1 MSTYKQSIPQ
11 ADTLMGSMRSMGYS
25 FEAAIADVIDNS
37 ISANCNVVK
46 LFFPSEPTDELVVGI
61 LDDGEGMPADVLFEA
76 MRYGSTDSELERRAN
91 DLGRFGLGM
100 KSASLSQCRI
110 LTVVSLY
117 ADKLSS
123 YSWDFNCIQKR
134 KEWIVK
140 ELSQTEI
147 KSLPY
152 IDSLLELSHG
162 TLVLWQ
168 DFDVL
173 EKSSGG
179 LVYDA
184 LVDLKDIV
192 ANNLALIFHNFL
204 SAKGKENIKMY
215 VNKGKI
221 KPMDPFLESHPKT
234 TTKKERSIAIR
245 DSKGKERQIW
255 VKPYILPF
263 ATDLNE
269 EHRKMIGG
277 IETLRIK
284 QGFYVYRNKRLIIW
298 GTWFGMKPRGELTKN
313 ARVRVDIPNS
323 LDDIWSIDIKKQT
336 ASIPKQIQR
345 QLRQTVVDAMDIS
358 VKKQTHRGRKE
369 NVDDIDYIWDRMEG
383 RGKTF
388 YYQINRE
395 NKVFQMVRERISEE
409 DYTLLEILLKEIEQ
423 NVPTQQIYIDKSND
437 AISHEEPDNRIDEV
451 YQLGVYMVNIAKSFG
466 KRTISEIVSDLM
478 KTEPFCKYE
487 VIEKKLLENY
497 KDEIE

>member
-25 FEAAIADVIDNS
+25 FEAAIADIIDNS
-37 ISANCNVVK
+37 ISANCSVVK
-46 LFFPSEPTDELVVGI
+46 LYFPLEATDELVVGI
-61 LDDGEGMPADVLFEA
+61 LDDGEGMSADYLFEA
-76 MRYGSTDSELERRAN
+76 MRYGSTDSEIERQAN

-100 KSASLSQCRI
+100 KAASLSQCRI
-110 LTVVSLY
+110 LTVVSLHEG
-117 ADKLSS
+117 LLCS
-123 YSWDFNCIQKR
+123 YSWDFNYIQKS
-134 KEWIVK
+134 KQWIVK
-140 ELSQTEI
+140 ELSQEEI
-147 KSLPY
+147 KALPY
-152 IDSLLELSHG
+152 VDSLIEFQHG

-204 SAKGKENIKMY
+204 SARGKDKVKMY
-215 VNKGKI
+215 VNKEKI

-245 DSKGKERQIW
+245 DSKGNERQIW

-263 ATDLNE
+263 ATDLNA
-269 EHRKMIGG
+269 EHRRLIGG
-277 IETLRIK
+277 IETLRVK
-284 QGFYVYRNKRLIIW
+284 QGFYVYRNNRLIIW
-298 GTWFGMKPRGELTKN
+298 GTWFGMKPRSELTKN

-323 LDDIWSIDIKKQT
+323 LDDIWSIDIKKQI

-345 QLRQTVVDAMDIS
+345 QLRQTVLEAMEIS
-358 VKKQTHRGRKE
+358 VKKQTHRGRRE

-383 RGKTF
+383 RDRTF

-395 NKVFQMVRERISEE
+395 NKVFQMVRERMSED
-409 DYTLLEILLKEIEQ
+409 DYTLLEILVKEIEQ
-423 NVPTQQIYIDKSND
+423 NLPTQQIYIDKSND
-437 AISHEEPDNRIDEV
+437 AISQEEPDNRLNEV
-451 YQLGVYMVNIAKSFG
+451 YQLGAYMVSLAKSFG
-466 KRTISEIVSDLM
+466 KKSIPEIVSDLM
-478 KTEPFCKYE
+478 KTEPFCKYK
-487 VIEKKLLENY
+487 VIEKQLLENY
-497 KDEIE
+497 KDEIK

>member
-25 FEAAIADVIDNS
+25 FEAAIADIIDNS
-37 ISANCNVVK
+37 ISANCSVVK
-46 LFFPSEPTDELVVGI
+46 LYFPLEATDELVVGI
-61 LDDGEGMPADVLFEA
+61 LDDGEGMSADYLFEA
-76 MRYGSTDSELERRAN
+76 MRYGSTDSELERQAN

-100 KSASLSQCRI
+100 KAASLSQCRI
-110 LTVVSLY
+110 LTVVSLHEG
-117 ADKLSS
+117 LLCS
-123 YSWDFNCIQKR
+123 YSWDFNYIQKS
-134 KEWIVK
+134 KQWIVK
-140 ELSQTEI
+140 ELSQEEI
-147 KSLPY
+147 KALPHV
-152 IDSLLELSHG
+152 DSLIEFQHG

-204 SAKGKENIKMY
+204 SARGKDKVKMY
-215 VNKGKI
+215 VNKEKI

-245 DSKGKERQIW
+245 DSKGNERQIW

-263 ATDLNE
+263 ATDLNA
-269 EHRKMIGG
+269 EHRRLIGG
-277 IETLRIK
+277 IETLRVK
-284 QGFYVYRNKRLIIW
+284 QGFYVYRNNRLIIW
-298 GTWFGMKPRGELTKN
+298 GTWFGMKPRSELTKN
-313 ARVRVDIPNS
+313 ARIRVDIPNS
-323 LDDIWSIDIKKQT
+323 LDDIWSIDIKKQI

-345 QLRQTVVDAMDIS
+345 QLRQTVLEAMEIS
-358 VKKQTHRGRKE
+358 VKKQTHRGRRE

-383 RGKTF
+383 RDKTF

-395 NKVFQMVRERISEE
+395 NKVFQMVRERMSED
-409 DYTLLEILLKEIEQ
+409 DYTLLEILVKEIEQ
-423 NVPTQQIYIDKSND
+423 NLPTQQIYIDKSND
-437 AISHEEPDNRIDEV
+437 AISQEEPDNRLNEV
-451 YQLGVYMVNIAKSFG
+451 YQLGAYMVSLAKSFG
-466 KRTISEIVSDLM
+466 KKSIPEIVSDLM
-478 KTEPFCKYE
+478 KTEPFCKYK
-487 VIEKKLLENY
+487 VIEKQLLENY
-497 KDEIE
+497 KDEIK